1 MKKKYLS
8 IIVCATL
15 LFLASCN
22 SEELKTTSVKVNGM
36 TDTTMVAKIDGHD
49 ITFDIKQA
57 KFDNGFV
64 MTGDSVTVFYVGNLR
79 DGKVKA
85 GLIRLVPRKPHI
97 VDVKFDDSKELK
109 TKTMTEE
116 ETNAFDE
123 GVEYI
128 REHNK

>member
-1 MKKKYLS
+1 
-8 IIVCATL
+8 
-15 LFLASCN
+15 
-22 SEELKTTSVKVNGM
+22 M

-57 KFDNGFV
+57 KYDNGFV
-64 MTGDSVTVFYVGNLR
+64 MAGDSVTVFYVGNLR
-79 DGKVKA
+79 DGKVTA
-85 GLIRLVPRKPHI
+85 GLIRLIPCKPHI

-116 ETNAFDE
+116 ETKTFDE

>member
-1 MKKKYLS
+1 
-8 IIVCATL
+8 
-15 LFLASCN
+15 
-22 SEELKTTSVKVNGM
+22 M

-57 KFDNGFV
+57 KYDNGFV
-64 MTGDSVTVFYVGNLR
+64 MAGDSVTVFYVGNLR
-79 DGKVKA
+79 DGKVTA
-85 GLIRLVPRKPHI
+85 GLIRLIPRKPHI

-116 ETNAFDE
+116 ETKTFDE